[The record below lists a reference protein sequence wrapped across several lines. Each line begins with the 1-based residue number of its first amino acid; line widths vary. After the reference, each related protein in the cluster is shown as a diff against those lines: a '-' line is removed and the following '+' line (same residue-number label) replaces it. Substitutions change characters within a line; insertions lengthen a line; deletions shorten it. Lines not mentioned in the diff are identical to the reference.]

1 MKITKERL
9 VEIIKE
15 ELQNTQMESE
25 FKKPS
30 YASDD
35 YWKMHRVLTDKFG
48 DTYQKI
54 DGRLQLVQTPAKQK
68 LLEDIETLYPN
79 QKEREVVIRAMDT
92 LSEVSIFLVAEIAH
106 YVETKD
112 KERLAKMGN
121 RAQAHGQAVID
132 SGSLGT

>member
-15 ELQNTQMESE
+15 ELQNTQLESE

-68 LLEDIETLYPN
+68 LVKDLEDLG
-79 QKEREVVIRAMDT
+79 REDAISAMDT
-92 LSEVSIFLVAEIAH
+92 LSEVSIFMVAEIAH
-106 YVETKD
+106 YVETND
-112 KERLAKMGN
+112 KEGLDKMVDKARRHG
-121 RAQAHGQAVID
+121 RAVVR
-132 SGSLGT
+132 SGPLGT

>member
-15 ELQNTQMESE
+15 ELQNTQLESE
-25 FKKPS
+25 FKKPN

-35 YWKMHRVLTDKFG
+35 YWKMHRVLTKKFG
-48 DTYQKI
+48 DTYERI

-68 LLEDIETLYPN
+68 LLEDIEALYPN
-79 QKEREVVIRAMDT
+79 EKEREAVISAMNT
-92 LSEVSIFLVAEIAH
+92 LSGVSIFMVAEIAH
-106 YVETKD
+106 YVETND
-112 KERLAKMGN
+112 KEGLDKMVDKA
-121 RAQAHGQAVID
+121 RRHGQAVVD